1 MSRHWKWLM
10 PLVVVFVA
18 GLGAAGLVITA
29 PELESAPLEEVVA
42 VVRVM
47 EGVPQDLALVVRSQ
61 GTVEPRTESA
71 LVSEV
76 SGRVTW
82 VSPALASGGFF
93 EAEEPLLRIDPGDY
107 EMARARARAS
117 LARAQGEW
125 EHARENLARR
135 ENLAERNIAS
145 SSQLDDARRTSRVA
159 EASLEEARVALR
171 QADRD
176 LARTE
181 IRAPYAG
188 RVREKNVDVGQF
200 IARGS
205 PAATLY
211 ATDYVEVR
219 LPVPDSELA
228 FLDLP
233 LFGGQALEGGP
244 PVSLSARFAGREH
257 TWQGRIVRTEGEI
270 DPKSR
275 MVRVV
280 ARVEDP
286 YVVSEQRAPLAVG
299 LFVQAE
305 ITGPVA
311 NDVLVVPRS
320 ALREDSRLL
329 LVDAENR
336 IQLRETEVLR
346 MDYEQA
352 VVRAELKPGERVC
365 VSPLQAAVAGMLVR
379 PVEVPAGDAH
389 S

>member
-1 MSRHWKWLM
+1 M

-47 EGVPQDLALVVRSQ
+47 AGVHQDLALVVRSQ
-61 GTVEPRTESA
+61 GTVEPRTESD

-257 TWQGRIVRTEGEI
+257 TWLGRIVRTEGEI

-320 ALREDSRLL
+320 ALREDGRLL
-329 LVDAENR
+329 LVDAEDR
-336 IQLRETEVLR
+336 IRLREAEVLR

-379 PVEVPAGDAH
+379 PVEVPAGEAR

>member
-1 MSRHWKWLM
+1 VADASR
-10 PLVVVFVA
+10 
-18 GLGAAGLVITA
+18 
-29 PELESAPLEEVVA
+29 
-42 VVRVM
+42 
-47 EGVPQDLALVVRSQ
+47 
-61 GTVEPRTESA
+61 
-71 LVSEV
+71 
-76 SGRVTW
+76 GRVRRRPRRRRPRHHGTG
-82 VSPALASGGFF
+82 VGERFF

-188 RVREKNVDVGQF
+188 RAREKNVDVGQF

-257 TWQGRIVRTEGEI
+257 TWLGRIVRTEGEI

-320 ALREDSRLL
+320 ALREDGRLL
-329 LVDAENR
+329 LVDAEDR
-336 IQLRETEVLR
+336 IRLREAEVLR

-379 PVEVPAGDAH
+379 PVEVPAGEAR

>member
-1 MSRHWKWLM
+1 M

-47 EGVPQDLALVVRSQ
+47 AGVPQDLALVVRSQ
-61 GTVEPRTESA
+61 GTVEPRTESD

-257 TWQGRIVRTEGEI
+257 TWLGRIVRTEGEI

-320 ALREDSRLL
+320 ALREDGRLL
-329 LVDAENR
+329 LVDAEDR
-336 IQLRETEVLR
+336 IRLREAEVLR

-379 PVEVPAGDAH
+379 PVEVPAGEAR